1 MLSHFILALLPII
14 FLIIVLSFLKM
25 PGFKACPVA
34 LIIAIVEAIV
44 IWKQNVLDV
53 FTAFLEGM
61 VMAIWPICL
70 VIIAAIFVYNLV
82 VHTKYMEVIKQ
93 MLASVSKD
101 QRILVLIISWGFGAF
116 MEGMA
121 GFGTAVAIPAGIL
134 VALGFEPI
142 FAAVVC
148 LVANTTPVAFGSIG
162 IPAVTAINIT
172 GLDPVSTA
180 ASIVVQLTIMNI
192 LVPFFL
198 VAMVGKHKGKSFSES
213 FKGVGLITLLSSLS
227 FLIPQYLTARLL
239 GPELP
244 SILGSVICMA
254 VTVVAT
260 RKFSKGETDFDI
272 PMNDTKT
279 ESVSTHKAFVAC
291 SPFILVLLFL
301 VFTSS
306 MFPFIKG
313 PLSTVKSSIMIYT
326 GKGAAP
332 YTFSWLVT
340 PGVLIILAG
349 IIGGLI
355 QKCPFGEIISVLGK
369 SIVQMVKTVITII
382 SVIATAKIMGYS
394 GMTQEIADY
403 MVKVTGNMY
412 PLIAP
417 LIGAIGTFV
426 TGSTTS
432 SSVLFAKLQAST
444 AGTLNMSQIWLVAAN
459 TVGSTAGKIVS
470 PQSIAVATA
479 AANIVGEESKILNSV
494 VKYFIIFIIIYGLV
508 VFLGQSVFVGSIF
521 V

>member
-198 VAMVGKHKGKSFSES
+198 VAMVGKHKGKSFAES

-279 ESVSTHKAFVAC
+279 ESVSTHRAFVAC

-326 GKGAAP
+326 GKGATP

-426 TGSTTS
+426 TGSSTS

-444 AGTLNMSQIWLVAAN
+444 AETLNMSQIWLVAAN

-479 AANIVGEESKILNSV
+479 AANIV
-494 VKYFIIFIIIYGLV
+494 
-508 VFLGQSVFVGSIF
+508 
-521 V
+521 